1 MLGSAAMA
9 PRRLYNFLIDADL
22 ATALKEV
29 KEDTGIPESE
39 QVRRA
44 IRAWMERRG
53 TIAKTNR
60 KRGPEREPVAHAP
73 SGRHEQ

>member
-1 MLGSAAMA
+1 MVGCPAMA

-22 ATALKEV
+22 AAALKQV

-44 IRAWMERRG
+44 IREWMERRG
-53 TIAKTNR
+53 MIAKTNR
-60 KRGPEREPVAHAP
+60 KRGPARNRATHIP
-73 SGRHEQ
+73 SARHER